1 MNETHHL
8 LLGISA
14 AEKGRQLQCVQ
25 RLADKPIVHGTAALP
40 EGPVQLQVDA
50 TPRPTSSAGVLVA
63 TRSAKTWRLAGP
75 VQRAH
80 HQLSTETSSGFTGVP
95 GPLRPRPSG
104 GRTPADFAWVD
115 FEATG
120 D

>member
-1 MNETHHL
+1 M
-8 LLGISA
+8 
-14 AEKGRQLQCVQ
+14 
-25 RLADKPIVHGTAALP
+25 HGTAALP

-50 TPRPTSSAGVLVA
+50 TPTTYKLSWRAGGDKVGKKPGAWQALCSVPTY
-63 TRSAKTWRLAGP
+63 
-75 VQRAH
+75 
-80 HQLSTETSSGFTGVP
+80 QLSTETSSGFTGVYL
-95 GPLRPRPSG
+95 GLYAHAPSG

>member
-1 MNETHHL
+1 M
-8 LLGISA
+8 
-14 AEKGRQLQCVQ
+14 Q

-50 TPRPTSSAGVLVA
+50 TPTTYKLSWRAGGDKVG
-63 TRSAKTWRLAGP
+63 KTWRLAGL
-75 VQRAH
+75 QRAH
-80 HQLSTETSSGFTGVP
+80 LPALDRDLVRLHRRVP
-95 GPLRPRPSG
+95 GLYAHAPAAAALPRP
-104 GRTPADFAWVD
+104 TFAWVD